1 MRTIYPRTALRR
13 RCAAR
18 PGRALRHLVGL
29 AILLVST
36 VAAADVTG
44 TYEVKYDEVSSNC
57 ASPLRYPHGKLDV
70 KQKGTTVTI
79 DIDRTPIL
87 HGSVSKT
94 GKISAKSKSG
104 PTSLGGMNGV
114 FSVAGK
120 ITPEGMLAL
129 VMVAEYTANG
139 KPLCSQS
146 WNVSG
151 SKADAPAPTK
161 GKRQASSVLE
171 LPSFALVE

>member
-1 MRTIYPRTALRR
+1 MRTIYLRTALRR

-18 PGRALRHLVGL
+18 PSRALRHLVGL

-36 VAAADVTG
+36 AAAADVTG
-44 TYEVKYDEVSSNC
+44 TYEVKYEEVSSNC
-57 ASPLRYPHGKLDV
+57 ASPLRYPHGKLEV
-70 KQKGTTVTI
+70 KQKGTTVTV
-79 DIDRTPIL
+79 DIDRTPL
-87 HGSVSKT
+87 MHGSVSKT

-120 ITPEGMLAL
+120 ITPEGMLAF
-129 VMVAEYTANG
+129 VMVGEYTANG

-146 WNVSG
+146 WNVAG
-151 SKADAPAPTK
+151 SKAEPAAPTK
-161 GKRQASSVLE
+161 GKRQASGVLA
-171 LPSFALVE
+171 LPSLAFVD